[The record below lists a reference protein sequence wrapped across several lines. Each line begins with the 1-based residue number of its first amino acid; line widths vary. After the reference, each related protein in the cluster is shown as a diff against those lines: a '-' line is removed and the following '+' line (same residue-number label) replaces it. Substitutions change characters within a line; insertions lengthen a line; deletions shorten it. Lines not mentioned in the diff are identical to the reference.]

1 MRRVGGGSKRGRCN
15 GLFFTRV
22 GDMVQGSQPQVHTS
36 VGPEGQCATA
46 DGPPVGENKLQ
57 LNLLEL
63 NAYPKGSQQ
72 SSCESAIARNETV
85 YDDFS
90 VRTEK
95 QG

>member
-1 MRRVGGGSKRGRCN
+1 MGYFLQELGTWYRAHS
-15 GLFFTRV
+15 
-22 GDMVQGSQPQVHTS
+22 QVHTS
-36 VGPEGQCATA
+36 VGPEGQCTTA
-46 DGPPVGENKLQ
+46 VVLLPVGENKLQ

-85 YDDFS
+85 YGDFS